1 MSDRKQAILD
11 TATDLFNREGYQA
24 VGVDQIIMTARV
36 SKLTLY
42 RHFASKDALIQTVL
56 EQRKTQFLA
65 DLTEQVQ
72 QQHSPKAQLQA
83 FFACYENWFQ
93 SDAFRGCMFMNSVL
107 EFGQRSQALLEINRS
122 LREALVALLSQIVA
136 QWVSA
141 EDAQRL
147 AWNFN
152 MLIDGAIMAEVTW
165 GKENRYSPAQQA
177 WSTAKTLLRAEG
189 IEI

>member
-24 VGVDQIIMTARV
+24 VGVDKIIMTAGV

-56 EQRKTQFLA
+56 EQRKAQFLA
-65 DLTEQVQ
+65 DLTVQVQ
-72 QQHSPKAQLQA
+72 QQRLPEAQLQA

-122 LREALVALLSQIVA
+122 LREALVTLLSQIVG

-141 EDAQRL
+141 ESAQRL

-152 MLIDGAIMAEVTW
+152 MLIDGAIMSEVTW
-165 GKENRYSPAQQA
+165 GKENLYSPVQQA

-189 IEI
+189 IKI